1 MTSII
6 GGLPVAG
13 AAASLFDGANAK
25 RTSEDPRIE
34 AAQNDPDVHAGHH
47 QGRAEEAAYQARA
60 AAEAS
65 REVMQN
71 AMRAESAFL
80 TQQIAQE
87 GGNADD
93 DAAAAEPDEAAVQR
107 PDPVQVFLDYMAK
120 TPEERYFDSFLKSKG
135 LTEEAFE
142 ALPAEEKQALMREF
156 EELVKTS
163 IEKQAAENPSEP
175 QAPGVM

>member
-25 RTSEDPRIE
+25 RTSEDPRTE
-34 AAQNDPDVHAGHH
+34 AAQNDPDLHARQHQGPAGDSAHRVHAATEAD
-47 QGRAEEAAYQARA
+47 RA
-60 AAEAS
+60 
-65 REVMQN
+65 VMQN
-71 AMRAESAFL
+71 AMQAESAFL

-87 GGNADD
+87 GESAADD
-93 DAAAAEPDEAAVQR
+93 TPEADAGLAQR

-163 IEKQAAENPSEP
+163 IEKQAAENPAEP